1 MNKSTQTQFDAIHEE
16 INTLSSGT
24 QTQLNAINEE
34 INTLSSENHQC
45 NRCTQHESRLMHQ
58 VW

>member
-24 QTQLNAINEE
+24 QTQLNAIHD
-34 INTLSSENHQC
+34 SEAQ
-45 NRCTQHESRLMHQ
+45 TQYENITDVIDVIH